1 MVLSDNDLVLQ
12 AATGDERALARL
24 LEEHGPAVRAGMA
37 GRIPR
42 RWQAALSIEDVM
54 QQTYIDAFADLD
66 RFVPNGP
73 GSFAAWLNS
82 LARCNLR
89 DAVKMFETDKRG
101 KGHHRLEPR
110 TPEESF
116 VDLCELVGAT
126 DSTPSRKVAR
136 AEACTALRWALQ
148 QLPESYRRV
157 VQRYDLDACP
167 VEEVARELNRR
178 PGAVYMIRARAHRRL
193 REIMGRASHYLSTD

>member
-24 LEEHGPAVRAGMA
+24 LEEHSPAVRAGMA

-42 RWQAALSIEDVM
+42 RWQAALSVEDIM
-54 QQTYIDAFADLD
+54 QQTYIDAFVDLD
-66 RFVPNGP
+66 RFVPNGR
-73 GSFAAWLNS
+73 GSFTAWLYS
-82 LARCNLR
+82 LASCNLR

-101 KGHHRLEPR
+101 KDHHRLEPR
-110 TPEESF
+110 TAEQSF
-116 VDLCELVGAT
+116 MDLCELVGVT

-136 AEACTALRWALQ
+136 AEACTALKWALQ
-148 QLPESYRRV
+148 QLPESYRQV
-157 VQRYDLDACP
+157 VQMYDLESRPID
-167 VEEVARELNRR
+167 EVARELNRR
-178 PGAVYMIRARAHRRL
+178 PGAVYMVRARAHRRL